1 MKDFLCDECRNH
13 YQKLKEYLA
22 LFQIAFREDG
32 RLVRGLD
39 YYTKTAFELT
49 STELGSQDALA
60 GGGRYDLL
68 TAELGGKP
76 TPGVGFAAGI
86 ERLLMVL
93 EKREIPG
100 YASEQP
106 SLYIAA
112 ADDAS
117 RDWALARTM
126 EMRNNGVSAESDLL
140 GRSLKAQMRDADRQG
155 AAAVVVVGQQELQSG
170 KANLKNMKTGES
182 KEILLD
188 ELGKN
193 FAAGAR

>member
-1 MKDFLCDECRNH
+1 MKES
-13 YQKLKEYLA
+13 LA
-22 LFQIAFREDG
+22 SLQIHFREDG

-76 TPGVGFAAGI
+76 TPGVGFAAGF

-93 EKREIPG
+93 EKKEIPG
-100 YASEQP
+100 FLPEKP

-112 ADDAS
+112 ADEAS
-117 RDWALARTM
+117 REWVLAKTM
-126 EMRNNGVSAESDLL
+126 ELRNNGVAAESDLL
-140 GRSLKAQMRDADRQG
+140 ARSLKAQMRDADRQG
-155 AAAVVVVGQQELQSG
+155 AAAVMVVGQQELQSG
-170 KANLKNMKTGES
+170 KANLKDMKTGES
-182 KEILLD
+182 KEILLA
-188 ELGKN
+188 ELAKN
-193 FAAGAR
+193 FARGGS

>member
-1 MKDFLCDECRNH
+1 MRDH
-13 YQKLKEYLA
+13 YQKLKKYLA
-22 LFQIAFREDG
+22 SFRIPFREDG

-93 EKREIPG
+93 GKKQLPG
-100 YASEQP
+100 FAMERP

-112 ADDAS
+112 ADDES
-117 RDWALARTM
+117 RGWVSGQNHGTKGQRGIGRVRPSGEKPESPNARSGPAGS
-126 EMRNNGVSAESDLL
+126 RNGACR
-140 GRSLKAQMRDADRQG
+140 RSEGTSVGKSELKD
-155 AAAVVVVGQQELQSG
+155 
-170 KANLKNMKTGES
+170 MKTGAS

-188 ELGKN
+188 ELTKSYL
-193 FAAGAR
+193 AGPS